1 MKVVKFTI
9 LNANEKI
16 IYSNLIE
23 QELVHCDNVISGVTH
38 VLTYPELSWGLGDPV
53 RSFIDFFEFM
63 EEVSAGSKGHEDT
76 FSIVDIVYE
85 E

>member
-23 QELVHCDNVISGVTH
+23 QELVHCDNVISGITD
-38 VLTYPELSWGLGDPV
+38 VLTYPEMSWGLGVPV
-53 RSFIDFFEFM
+53 RSFMDFFEFM
-63 EEVSAGSKGHEDT
+63 EEISVESKDQEDA
-76 FSIVDIVYE
+76 FSIVDIAYE